1 MWCVYML
8 YTTSYGVTSD
18 NLNSDLSSPHSA
30 PQKHQMWGSEQNQGN
45 FQDLCGF
52 LRPFQVKTSH
62 PAASAALSVNNDP
75 TLATVS
81 LLTIFVCL
89 CLRAASKLWCLHGPS
104 GHSQSEDSWTS
115 TNMKP
120 CGDTKDHNMSII
132 VCYNRCL
139 TFISADAN
147 DALRG

>member
-8 YTTSYGVTSD
+8 NTTGVTSD
-18 NLNSDLSSPHSA
+18 NLNSDLPSSHSA
-30 PQKHQMWGSEQNQGN
+30 PHKQQIWGSEQSQRN
-45 FQDLCGF
+45 FQDMCSF

-62 PAASAALSVNNDP
+62 PAASAAPSEHNDP

-120 CGDTKDHNMSII
+120 CGDTTDHMSII
-132 VCYNRCL
+132 GCYNRCL
-139 TFISADAN
+139 AFISAHAN